1 MNSTNVSSN
10 ASTTVS
16 SAAPASEVKIGRS
29 LYTQTTCFI
38 IATMAFL
45 GNLLVILLILV
56 KKGKFLKKSYNILIL
71 SLAMSDILTAL
82 MLVTNPAMVLG
93 DAFPY
98 PNNHVLGDVFCR
110 IIWSR
115 TFLFQL
121 LVFSAYIC
129 VALATERWFAVVK
142 PQQYNQVFN
151 KKRTLVYIFLVWLWS
166 VILCASNSF
175 QLSYISSNPPNSRCK
190 WNFGSATQTVRIII
204 AVIQTFFKMAFPCLT
219 MLFLFIHMVYKARKS
234 TVTSVESKAKLR
246 GKITR
251 MVGAASLALII
262 CFAPSQINYTLAVA
276 GKTRL
281 DNTVHHVLSLLALV
295 NSCLNP
301 FIYGLSNKN
310 YRQGYQQILLSLY
323 PWCIKRHGNR
333 VVSRPI
339 SRRTDSTKPGTS
351 S

>member
-16 SAAPASEVKIGRS
+16 SAALASEVKIGRS
-29 LYTQTTCFI
+29 LYTQTTCFV

-82 MLVTNPAMVLG
+82 MLVTNPALVLG

-129 VALATERWFAVVK
+129 VALATER
-142 PQQYNQVFN
+142 
-151 KKRTLVYIFLVWLWS
+151 
-166 VILCASNSF
+166 
-175 QLSYISSNPPNSRCK
+175 
-190 WNFGSATQTVRIII
+190 
-204 AVIQTFFKMAFPCLT
+204 
-219 MLFLFIHMVYKARKS
+219 
-234 TVTSVESKAKLR
+234 
-246 GKITR
+246 
-251 MVGAASLALII
+251 
-262 CFAPSQINYTLAVA
+262 
-276 GKTRL
+276 
-281 DNTVHHVLSLLALV
+281 
-295 NSCLNP
+295 
-301 FIYGLSNKN
+301 
-310 YRQGYQQILLSLY
+310 
-323 PWCIKRHGNR
+323 
-333 VVSRPI
+333 
-339 SRRTDSTKPGTS
+339 
-351 S
+351 